1 MEKIMIIN
9 SGSSSLKF
17 KVFSNVDHKNLASGL
32 IERIGLPD
40 SKIKVKYGNGKKFEL
55 VQDVTNHLQGI
66 ELLLATLK
74 KLHVIDDLNEI
85 KGIGHRV
92 VAGGEYFS
100 QPVVIDNDVI
110 EKIKKLAE
118 LAPLHNPA
126 NLNGIK
132 AFRKYLPSALE
143 VAVFDTAFHQTL
155 PEENYMYS
163 TPYEWYEEYGVRR
176 YGAHGISHE
185 YVANKAAEMMGR
197 PLEELKLITCHLGAG
212 ASITAV
218 KNGHSFD
225 TSMGFTPLSGIQMAT
240 RSGDVDISLANYI
253 MKKLKVKSMSD
264 MVYLLNEKSGFL
276 GVSGVSADMRD
287 VEDAAAEGNKRAQLA
302 IKLFYNSILRY
313 VGQYIAEMGGVDG
326 IVFTGGVGENSPETS
341 EEIMKR
347 LAYMGVTI
355 NETENKKRG
364 TKTIIS
370 GPDSTVTVMRIPTDE
385 EYMIAK
391 HVWDLLDE
399 QTID

>member
-17 KVFSNVDHKNLASGL
+17 KLFNNETHETLASGI
-32 IERIGLPD
+32 IERIGIHG
-40 SKIKVKYGNGKKFEL
+40 SKIKVKYGDGQKYEL
-55 VQDVTNHLQGI
+55 DHEITNHLQGI
-66 ELLLATLK
+66 ELLLNVLK
-74 KLHVIDDLNEI
+74 ELNLIADLSEI

-100 QPVVIDNDVI
+100 QPVVVDNDVI
-110 EKIKKLAE
+110 AKIKELAE

-132 AFRKYLPSALE
+132 AFRKYLPNALS

-155 PEENYMYS
+155 PQENYMYS
-163 TPYEWYEEYGVRR
+163 TPYEWYEKYGVRR

-185 YVANKAAEMMGR
+185 YVARKAAELMGR
-197 PLEELKLITCHLGAG
+197 PFEDLKLITCHLGAG

-218 KNGHSFD
+218 KHGRSFD

-240 RSGDVDISLANYI
+240 RAGDVDISLANYI
-253 MKKLKVKSMSD
+253 MKKLNVQSMSD

-287 VEDAAAEGNKRAQLA
+287 VEDAAAAGNKRAELA
-302 IKLFYNSILRY
+302 VKLFYNSILRY
-313 VGQYIAEMGGVDG
+313 VGQYITEMGGVDG
-326 IVFTGGVGENSPETS
+326 IVFTGGIGENSPETS

-355 NETENKKRG
+355 NEAENKKRG
-364 TKTIIS
+364 AETIIS

-385 EYMIAK
+385 EYKIAQ
-391 HVWDLLDE
+391 HVWELLGE
-399 QTID
+399 

>member
-1 MEKIMIIN
+1 MIIN

-17 KVFSNVDHKNLASGL
+17 KLFNNETHETLASGI
-32 IERIGLPD
+32 IERIGIHG
-40 SKIKVKYGNGKKFEL
+40 SKIKVKYGDGQKYEL
-55 VQDVTNHLQGI
+55 DHEITNHLQGI
-66 ELLLATLK
+66 ELLLNVLK
-74 KLHVIDDLNEI
+74 ELNLIADLSGI

-100 QPVVIDNDVI
+100 QPVVVDNDVI
-110 EKIKKLAE
+110 AKIKELAE

-132 AFRKYLPSALE
+132 AFRKYLPNALS

-155 PEENYMYS
+155 PQENYMYS
-163 TPYEWYEEYGVRR
+163 TPYEWYEKYGVRR

-185 YVANKAAEMMGR
+185 YVARKAAELMGR
-197 PLEELKLITCHLGAG
+197 PFEDLKLITCHLGAG

-218 KNGHSFD
+218 KHGRSFD

-240 RSGDVDISLANYI
+240 RAGDVDISLANYI
-253 MKKLKVKSMSD
+253 MKKLNVQSMSD

-287 VEDAAAEGNKRAQLA
+287 VEDAAAAGNKRAELA
-302 IKLFYNSILRY
+302 VKLFYNSILRY
-313 VGQYIAEMGGVDG
+313 VGQYITEMGGVDG
-326 IVFTGGVGENSPETS
+326 IVFTGGIGENSPETS

-355 NETENKKRG
+355 NEAENKKRG
-364 TKTIIS
+364 AETIIS

-385 EYMIAK
+385 EYMIAQ
-391 HVWDLLDE
+391 HVWELLGE
-399 QTID
+399 

>member
-1 MEKIMIIN
+1 MIIN

-17 KVFSNVDHKNLASGL
+17 KLFNNETHETLASGI
-32 IERIGLPD
+32 IERIGIHG
-40 SKIKVKYGNGKKFEL
+40 SKIKVKYGDGQKYEL
-55 VQDVTNHLQGI
+55 DHEITNHLQGI
-66 ELLLATLK
+66 ELLLNVLK
-74 KLHVIDDLNEI
+74 ELNLIADLSEI

-100 QPVVIDNDVI
+100 QPVVVDNDVI
-110 EKIKKLAE
+110 AKIKELAE

-132 AFRKYLPSALE
+132 AFRKYLPNALS

-155 PEENYMYS
+155 PQENYMYS
-163 TPYEWYEEYGVRR
+163 TPYEWYEKYGVRR

-185 YVANKAAEMMGR
+185 YVARKAAELMGR
-197 PLEELKLITCHLGAG
+197 PFEDLKLITCHLGAG

-218 KNGHSFD
+218 KHGRSFD

-240 RSGDVDISLANYI
+240 RAGDVDISLANYI
-253 MKKLKVKSMSD
+253 MKKLNVQSMSD

-287 VEDAAAEGNKRAQLA
+287 VEDATAAGNKRAELA
-302 IKLFYNSILRY
+302 VKLFYNSILRY
-313 VGQYIAEMGGVDG
+313 VGQYITEMGGVDG
-326 IVFTGGVGENSPETS
+326 IVFTGGIGENSPETS

-355 NETENKKRG
+355 NEAENKKRG
-364 TKTIIS
+364 AETIIS

-385 EYMIAK
+385 EYMIAQ
-391 HVWDLLDE
+391 HVWELLGE
-399 QTID
+399 

>member
-17 KVFSNVDHKNLASGL
+17 KLFNNETHETLASGI
-32 IERIGLPD
+32 IERIGIHG
-40 SKIKVKYGNGKKFEL
+40 SKIKVKYGDGQKYEL
-55 VQDVTNHLQGI
+55 DHEITNHLQGI
-66 ELLLATLK
+66 ELLLNVLK
-74 KLHVIDDLNEI
+74 ELHLIADLSEI

-100 QPVVIDNDVI
+100 QPVVVDNDVI
-110 EKIKKLAE
+110 AKIKELAE

-132 AFRKYLPSALE
+132 AFRKYLPNALS

-155 PEENYMYS
+155 PQENYMYS
-163 TPYEWYEEYGVRR
+163 TPYEWYEKYGVRR

-185 YVANKAAEMMGR
+185 YVARKAAELMGR
-197 PLEELKLITCHLGAG
+197 PFEELKLITCHLGAG

-218 KNGHSFD
+218 KHGRSFD

-240 RSGDVDISLANYI
+240 RAGDVDISLANYI
-253 MKKLKVKSMSD
+253 MKKLDVQSMSD

-287 VEDAAAEGNKRAQLA
+287 VEDAAAAGNKRAELA

-313 VGQYIAEMGGVDG
+313 VGQYITEMGGVDG
-326 IVFTGGVGENSPETS
+326 IVFTGGIGENSPETS

-355 NETENKKRG
+355 NEAENKKRG
-364 TKTIIS
+364 AETIIS

-385 EYMIAK
+385 EYMIAQ
-391 HVWDLLDE
+391 HVWELLGE
-399 QTID
+399 

>member
-1 MEKIMIIN
+1 MIIN

-17 KVFSNVDHKNLASGL
+17 KLFNNETHETLASGI
-32 IERIGLPD
+32 IERIGIHG
-40 SKIKVKYGNGKKFEL
+40 SKIKVKYGDGQKYEL
-55 VQDVTNHLQGI
+55 DHEITNHLQGI
-66 ELLLATLK
+66 ELLLNVLK
-74 KLHVIDDLNEI
+74 ELNLIADLSEI

-100 QPVVIDNDVI
+100 QPVVVDNDVI
-110 EKIKKLAE
+110 AKIKELAE

-132 AFRKYLPSALE
+132 AFRKYLPNALS

-155 PEENYMYS
+155 PQENYMYS
-163 TPYEWYEEYGVRR
+163 TPYEWYEKYGVRR

-185 YVANKAAEMMGR
+185 YVARKAAELMGR
-197 PLEELKLITCHLGAG
+197 PFEDLKLITCHLGAG

-218 KNGHSFD
+218 KHGRSFD

-240 RSGDVDISLANYI
+240 RAGDVDISLANYI
-253 MKKLKVKSMSD
+253 MKKLNVQSMSD

-287 VEDAAAEGNKRAQLA
+287 VEDAAAAGNKRAELA
-302 IKLFYNSILRY
+302 VKLFYNSILRY
-313 VGQYIAEMGGVDG
+313 VGQYITEMGGVDG
-326 IVFTGGVGENSPETS
+326 IVFTGGIGENSPETS
-341 EEIMKR
+341 EETMKR

-355 NETENKKRG
+355 NEAENKKRG
-364 TKTIIS
+364 AETIIS

-385 EYMIAK
+385 EYMIAQ
-391 HVWDLLDE
+391 HVWELLGE
-399 QTID
+399 

>member
-1 MEKIMIIN
+1 MIIN

-17 KVFSNVDHKNLASGL
+17 KLFNNKTHETLASGI
-32 IERIGLPD
+32 IERIGIHG
-40 SKIKVKYGNGKKFEL
+40 SKIKVKYGDGQKYEL
-55 VQDVTNHLQGI
+55 DHEITNHLQGI
-66 ELLLATLK
+66 ELLLNVLK
-74 KLHVIDDLNEI
+74 ELNLIADLSEI

-100 QPVVIDNDVI
+100 QPVVVDNDVI
-110 EKIKKLAE
+110 AKIKELAE

-132 AFRKYLPSALE
+132 AFRKYLPNALS

-155 PEENYMYS
+155 PQENYMYS
-163 TPYEWYEEYGVRR
+163 TPYEWYEKYGVRR

-185 YVANKAAEMMGR
+185 YVARKAAELMGR
-197 PLEELKLITCHLGAG
+197 PFEDLKLITCHLGAG

-218 KNGHSFD
+218 KHGRSFD

-240 RSGDVDISLANYI
+240 RAGDVDISLANYI
-253 MKKLKVKSMSD
+253 MKKLNVQSMSD

-287 VEDAAAEGNKRAQLA
+287 VEDAAAAGNKRAELA

-313 VGQYIAEMGGVDG
+313 VGQYITEMGGVDG
-326 IVFTGGVGENSPETS
+326 IVFTGGIGENSPETS

-355 NETENKKRG
+355 NEAENKKRG
-364 TKTIIS
+364 AETIIS

-385 EYMIAK
+385 EYMIAQ
-391 HVWDLLDE
+391 HVWELLGE
-399 QTID
+399 

>member
-1 MEKIMIIN
+1 MIIN

-17 KVFSNVDHKNLASGL
+17 KLFNNETHETLASGI
-32 IERIGLPD
+32 IERIGIHG
-40 SKIKVKYGNGKKFEL
+40 SKIKVKYGDGQKYEL
-55 VQDVTNHLQGI
+55 DHEITNHLQGI
-66 ELLLATLK
+66 ELLLNVLK
-74 KLHVIDDLNEI
+74 ELNLIADLSEI

-100 QPVVIDNDVI
+100 QPVVVDNDVI
-110 EKIKKLAE
+110 AKIKELAE

-132 AFRKYLPSALE
+132 AFRKYLPNALS

-155 PEENYMYS
+155 PQENYMYS
-163 TPYEWYEEYGVRR
+163 TPFEWYEKYGVRR

-185 YVANKAAEMMGR
+185 YVARKAAELMGR
-197 PLEELKLITCHLGAG
+197 PFEDLKLITCHLGAG

-218 KNGHSFD
+218 KHGRSFD

-240 RSGDVDISLANYI
+240 RAGDVDISLANYI
-253 MKKLKVKSMSD
+253 MKKLNVQSMSD

-287 VEDAAAEGNKRAQLA
+287 VEDAAAAGNKRAELA

-313 VGQYIAEMGGVDG
+313 VGQYITEMGGVDG
-326 IVFTGGVGENSPETS
+326 IVFTGGIGENSPETS

-355 NETENKKRG
+355 NEAENKKRG
-364 TKTIIS
+364 AETIIS

-385 EYMIAK
+385 EYMIAQ
-391 HVWDLLDE
+391 HVWELLGE
-399 QTID
+399 

>member
-17 KVFSNVDHKNLASGL
+17 KLFNNETHETLASGI
-32 IERIGLPD
+32 IERIGIHG
-40 SKIKVKYGNGKKFEL
+40 SKIKVKYGDGQKYEL
-55 VQDVTNHLQGI
+55 DHEITNHLQGI
-66 ELLLATLK
+66 ELLLNVLK
-74 KLHVIDDLNEI
+74 ELNLIADLSEI

-100 QPVVIDNDVI
+100 QPVVVDNDVI
-110 EKIKKLAE
+110 AKIKELAE

-132 AFRKYLPSALE
+132 AFRKYLPNALS

-155 PEENYMYS
+155 PQENYMYS
-163 TPYEWYEEYGVRR
+163 TPYEWYEKYGVRR

-185 YVANKAAEMMGR
+185 YVARKAAELIGR
-197 PLEELKLITCHLGAG
+197 SFEDLKLITCHLGAG

-218 KNGHSFD
+218 KHGRSFD

-240 RSGDVDISLANYI
+240 RAGDVDISLANYI
-253 MKKLKVKSMSD
+253 MKKLNVQSMSD

-287 VEDAAAEGNKRAQLA
+287 VEDAAAAGNKRAELA

-313 VGQYIAEMGGVDG
+313 VGQYITEMGGVDG
-326 IVFTGGVGENSPETS
+326 IVFTGGIGENSPETS

-355 NETENKKRG
+355 NEAENKKRG
-364 TKTIIS
+364 AETIIS

-385 EYMIAK
+385 EYMIAQ
-391 HVWDLLDE
+391 HVWELLGE
-399 QTID
+399 

>member
-17 KVFSNVDHKNLASGL
+17 KLFNNETHETLASGI
-32 IERIGLPD
+32 IERIGIHG
-40 SKIKVKYGNGKKFEL
+40 SKIKVKYGDGKKYEL
-55 VQDVTNHLQGI
+55 DHEITNHLQGI
-66 ELLLATLK
+66 ELLLNVLK
-74 KLHVIDDLNEI
+74 ELNLIADLSEI

-100 QPVVIDNDVI
+100 QPVIVDNDVI
-110 EKIKKLAE
+110 AKIKELAQ

-132 AFRKYLPSALE
+132 AFRKYLPNALS

-155 PEENYMYS
+155 PQENYMYS
-163 TPYEWYEEYGVRR
+163 TPYEWYEKYGVRR

-185 YVANKAAEMMGR
+185 YVARKAAELMGR
-197 PLEELKLITCHLGAG
+197 PFEELKLITCHLGAG

-218 KNGHSFD
+218 KHGHSFD

-240 RSGDVDISLANYI
+240 RTGDVDISLANYI
-253 MKKLKVKSMSD
+253 MKKLDVQSMSD

-287 VEDAAAEGNKRAQLA
+287 VEDAAAAGNERAKLA

-326 IVFTGGVGENSPETS
+326 IVFTGGIGENSPETS
-341 EEIMKR
+341 EAIMKR

-355 NETENKKRG
+355 NEVENKKRG
-364 TKTIIS
+364 AETIIS

-385 EYMIAK
+385 EYMIAQ
-391 HVWDLLDE
+391 HVWELLGE
-399 QTID
+399 

>member
-17 KVFSNVDHKNLASGL
+17 KLFNNETHETLASGI
-32 IERIGLPD
+32 IERIGIHG
-40 SKIKVKYGNGKKFEL
+40 SKIKVKYGDGQKYEL
-55 VQDVTNHLQGI
+55 DHEITNHLQGI
-66 ELLLATLK
+66 ELLLNVLK
-74 KLHVIDDLNEI
+74 ELNLIADLSEI

-100 QPVVIDNDVI
+100 QPVVVDNDVI
-110 EKIKKLAE
+110 AKIKELAE

-132 AFRKYLPSALE
+132 AFRKYLPNALS

-155 PEENYMYS
+155 PQENYMYS
-163 TPYEWYEEYGVRR
+163 TPFEWYEKYGVRR

-185 YVANKAAEMMGR
+185 YVARKAAELMGR
-197 PLEELKLITCHLGAG
+197 PFEDLKLITCHLGAG

-218 KNGHSFD
+218 KHGRSFD

-240 RSGDVDISLANYI
+240 RAGDVDISLANYI
-253 MKKLKVKSMSD
+253 MKKLNVQSMSD

-287 VEDAAAEGNKRAQLA
+287 VEDAAAAGNKRAELA

-313 VGQYIAEMGGVDG
+313 VGQYITEMGGVDG
-326 IVFTGGVGENSPETS
+326 IVFTGGIGENSPETS

-355 NETENKKRG
+355 NEAENKKRG
-364 TKTIIS
+364 AETIIS

-385 EYMIAK
+385 EYMIAQ
-391 HVWDLLDE
+391 HVWELLGE
-399 QTID
+399 

>member
-17 KVFSNVDHKNLASGL
+17 KLFNNETHETLASGI
-32 IERIGLPD
+32 IERIGIHG
-40 SKIKVKYGNGKKFEL
+40 SKIKVKYGDGQKYEL
-55 VQDVTNHLQGI
+55 DHEITNHLQGI
-66 ELLLATLK
+66 ELLLNVLK
-74 KLHVIDDLNEI
+74 ELNLISDLSEI

-100 QPVVIDNDVI
+100 QPVVVDNDVI
-110 EKIKKLAE
+110 AKIKELAE

-132 AFRKYLPSALE
+132 AFRKYLPNALS

-155 PEENYMYS
+155 PQENYMYS
-163 TPYEWYEEYGVRR
+163 TPYEWYEKYGVRR

-185 YVANKAAEMMGR
+185 YVARKAAELMGR
-197 PLEELKLITCHLGAG
+197 PFEDLKLITCHLGAG

-218 KNGHSFD
+218 KHGRSFD

-240 RSGDVDISLANYI
+240 RAGDVDISLANYI
-253 MKKLKVKSMSD
+253 MKKLDVQSMSD
-264 MVYLLNEKSGFL
+264 MVYLLNERSGFL

-287 VEDAAAEGNKRAQLA
+287 VEDAAVAGNKRAELA

-313 VGQYIAEMGGVDG
+313 VGQYITEMGGVDG
-326 IVFTGGVGENSPETS
+326 IVFTGGIGENSPETS

-355 NETENKKRG
+355 NEAENKKRG
-364 TKTIIS
+364 AETIIS

-385 EYMIAK
+385 EYMIAQ
-391 HVWDLLDE
+391 HVWELLGE
-399 QTID
+399 

>member
-1 MEKIMIIN
+1 MIIN

-17 KVFSNVDHKNLASGL
+17 KLFNNETHETLASGI
-32 IERIGLPD
+32 IERIGIHG
-40 SKIKVKYGNGKKFEL
+40 SKIKVKYGDGQKYEL
-55 VQDVTNHLQGI
+55 DHEITNHLQGI
-66 ELLLATLK
+66 ELLLNVLK
-74 KLHVIDDLNEI
+74 ELNLIADLSEI

-100 QPVVIDNDVI
+100 QPVVADNDVI
-110 EKIKKLAE
+110 AKIKELAE

-132 AFRKYLPSALE
+132 AFRKYLPNALS

-155 PEENYMYS
+155 PQENYMYS
-163 TPYEWYEEYGVRR
+163 TPFEWYEKYGVRR

-185 YVANKAAEMMGR
+185 YVARKAAELMGR
-197 PLEELKLITCHLGAG
+197 PFEDLKLITCHLGAG

-218 KNGHSFD
+218 KHGRSFD

-240 RSGDVDISLANYI
+240 RAGDVDISLANYI
-253 MKKLKVKSMSD
+253 MKKLNVQSMSD

-287 VEDAAAEGNKRAQLA
+287 VEDAAAAGNKRAELA

-313 VGQYIAEMGGVDG
+313 VGQYITEMGGVDG
-326 IVFTGGVGENSPETS
+326 IVFTGGIGENSPETS

-355 NETENKKRG
+355 NEAENKKRG
-364 TKTIIS
+364 AETIIS

-385 EYMIAK
+385 EYMIAQ
-391 HVWDLLDE
+391 HVWELLGE
-399 QTID
+399 

>member
-17 KVFSNVDHKNLASGL
+17 KLFNNETHETLASGI
-32 IERIGLPD
+32 IERIGIHG
-40 SKIKVKYGNGKKFEL
+40 SKIKVKYGAGQKYEL
-55 VQDVTNHLQGI
+55 DHEITNHLQGI
-66 ELLLATLK
+66 ELLLNILK
-74 KLHVIDDLNEI
+74 ELNLIADLSEI

-100 QPVVIDNDVI
+100 QPVIVDNDVI
-110 EKIKKLAE
+110 AKIKELAQ

-132 AFRKYLPSALE
+132 AFRKYLPNALS

-155 PEENYMYS
+155 PQENYMYS
-163 TPYEWYEEYGVRR
+163 TPYEWYEKYGVRR

-185 YVANKAAEMMGR
+185 YVARKAAELMGR
-197 PLEELKLITCHLGAG
+197 PFEELKLITCHLGAG
-212 ASITAV
+212 ASITAI
-218 KNGHSFD
+218 KDGKSFD

-240 RSGDVDISLANYI
+240 RAGDVDISLANYI
-253 MKKLKVKSMSD
+253 MKKLDVQSMSD

-287 VEDAAAEGNKRAQLA
+287 VEDAAATGNERAKLA

-313 VGQYIAEMGGVDG
+313 IGQYIAEMGGVDG
-326 IVFTGGVGENSPETS
+326 IVFTGGIGENSPETS
-341 EEIMKR
+341 EAIMKR

-355 NETENKKRG
+355 NENENKKRG
-364 TKTIIS
+364 AQTIIS

-385 EYMIAK
+385 EYMIAQ
-391 HVWDLLDE
+391 HVWRLLE
-399 QTID
+399 N

>member
-17 KVFSNVDHKNLASGL
+17 KLFNNETHETLASGI
-32 IERIGLPD
+32 IERIGIHG
-40 SKIKVKYGNGKKFEL
+40 SKIKVKYGDGQKYEL
-55 VQDVTNHLQGI
+55 DHEITNHLQGI
-66 ELLLATLK
+66 ELLLNVLK
-74 KLHVIDDLNEI
+74 ELNLIADLSEI

-100 QPVVIDNDVI
+100 QPVVVDNDVI
-110 EKIKKLAE
+110 AKIKELAE

-132 AFRKYLPSALE
+132 AFRKYLPNALS

-155 PEENYMYS
+155 PQENYMYS
-163 TPYEWYEEYGVRR
+163 TPYEWYEKYGVRR

-185 YVANKAAEMMGR
+185 YVARKAAELMGR
-197 PLEELKLITCHLGAG
+197 PFEDLKLITCHLGAG

-218 KNGHSFD
+218 KHGRSFD
-225 TSMGFTPLSGIQMAT
+225 TSMGFTPLSGVQMAT
-240 RSGDVDISLANYI
+240 RAGDVDISLANYI
-253 MKKLKVKSMSD
+253 MKKLDVQSMSD

-287 VEDAAAEGNKRAQLA
+287 VEDAAAAGNKRAELA

-313 VGQYIAEMGGVDG
+313 VGQYITEMGGVDG
-326 IVFTGGVGENSPETS
+326 IVFTGGIGENSPETS

-355 NETENKKRG
+355 NEAENKKRG
-364 TKTIIS
+364 AETIIS

-385 EYMIAK
+385 EYMIAQ
-391 HVWDLLDE
+391 HVWELLGE
-399 QTID
+399 

>member
-1 MEKIMIIN
+1 MIIN

-17 KVFSNVDHKNLASGL
+17 KLFNNETHETLASGI
-32 IERIGLPD
+32 IERIGIHG
-40 SKIKVKYGNGKKFEL
+40 SKIKVKYGDGQKYEL
-55 VQDVTNHLQGI
+55 DHEITNHLQGI
-66 ELLLATLK
+66 ELLLNVLK
-74 KLHVIDDLNEI
+74 ELNLIADLSEI

-100 QPVVIDNDVI
+100 QPVVVDNDVI
-110 EKIKKLAE
+110 AKIKELVE

-132 AFRKYLPSALE
+132 AFRKYLPNALS

-155 PEENYMYS
+155 PQENYMYS
-163 TPYEWYEEYGVRR
+163 TPYEWYEKYGVRR

-185 YVANKAAEMMGR
+185 YVARKAAELMGR
-197 PLEELKLITCHLGAG
+197 PFEDLKLITCHLGAG

-218 KNGHSFD
+218 KHGRSFD

-240 RSGDVDISLANYI
+240 RAGDVDISLANYI
-253 MKKLKVKSMSD
+253 MKKLNVQSMSD

-287 VEDAAAEGNKRAQLA
+287 VEDAAAAGNKRAELA
-302 IKLFYNSILRY
+302 VKLFYNSILRY
-313 VGQYIAEMGGVDG
+313 VGQYITEMGGVDG
-326 IVFTGGVGENSPETS
+326 IVFTGGIGENSPETS

-355 NETENKKRG
+355 NEAENKKRG
-364 TKTIIS
+364 AETIIS

-385 EYMIAK
+385 EYMIAQ
-391 HVWDLLDE
+391 HVWELLGE
-399 QTID
+399 

>member
-17 KVFSNVDHKNLASGL
+17 KLFNNETHETLASGI
-32 IERIGLPD
+32 IERIGIHG
-40 SKIKVKYGNGKKFEL
+40 SKIKVKYGDGQKYEL
-55 VQDVTNHLQGI
+55 DHEITNHLQGI
-66 ELLLATLK
+66 ELLLNVLK
-74 KLHVIDDLNEI
+74 ELNLIADLSEI

-100 QPVVIDNDVI
+100 QPVVVDNDVI
-110 EKIKKLAE
+110 AKIKELAE

-132 AFRKYLPSALE
+132 AFRKYLPNALS

-155 PEENYMYS
+155 PQENYMYS
-163 TPYEWYEEYGVRR
+163 TPFEWYEKYGVRR

-185 YVANKAAEMMGR
+185 YVARKAAELMGR
-197 PLEELKLITCHLGAG
+197 PFEDLKLITCHLGAG

-218 KNGHSFD
+218 KHGRSFD

-240 RSGDVDISLANYI
+240 RAGDVDISLANYI
-253 MKKLKVKSMSD
+253 MKKLNVQSMSD

-287 VEDAAAEGNKRAQLA
+287 VEDAAAAGNKRAELA

-313 VGQYIAEMGGVDG
+313 VGQYITEMGGVDG
-326 IVFTGGVGENSPETS
+326 IVFTGGIGENSPETS

-347 LAYMGVTI
+347 LVYMGVTI
-355 NETENKKRG
+355 NEAENKKRG
-364 TKTIIS
+364 AETIIS

-385 EYMIAK
+385 EYMIAQ
-391 HVWDLLDE
+391 HVWELLGE
-399 QTID
+399 

>member
-17 KVFSNVDHKNLASGL
+17 KLFNNETHETLASGI
-32 IERIGLPD
+32 IERIGIHG
-40 SKIKVKYGNGKKFEL
+40 SKIKVKYGAGQKYEL
-55 VQDVTNHLQGI
+55 DHEITNHLQGI
-66 ELLLATLK
+66 ELLLNVLK
-74 KLHVIDDLNEI
+74 ELNLIADLSEI

-100 QPVVIDNDVI
+100 QPVIVDNDVI
-110 EKIKKLAE
+110 AKIKELAQ

-132 AFRKYLPSALE
+132 AFRKYLPNSLS

-155 PEENYMYS
+155 PQENYMYS
-163 TPYEWYEEYGVRR
+163 TPYEWYEKYGVRR

-185 YVANKAAEMMGR
+185 YVARKAAELMGR
-197 PLEELKLITCHLGAG
+197 PFEELKLITCHLGAG
-212 ASITAV
+212 ASITAI
-218 KNGHSFD
+218 KYGRSFD

-240 RSGDVDISLANYI
+240 RAGDVDISLANYI
-253 MKKLKVKSMSD
+253 MKKLDIQSMSD

-287 VEDAAAEGNKRAQLA
+287 VEDAAATGNERAKLA

-326 IVFTGGVGENSPETS
+326 IVFTGGIGENSPETS
-341 EEIMKR
+341 EAIMKR

-364 TKTIIS
+364 AQTIIS
-370 GPDSTVTVMRIPTDE
+370 GSDSTVTVMRIPTDE
-385 EYMIAK
+385 EYMIAQ
-391 HVWDLLDE
+391 HVWRLLE
-399 QTID
+399 N

>member
-1 MEKIMIIN
+1 MIIN

-17 KVFSNVDHKNLASGL
+17 KLFNNETHETLASGI
-32 IERIGLPD
+32 IERIGIHG
-40 SKIKVKYGNGKKFEL
+40 SKIKVKYGDGQKYEL
-55 VQDVTNHLQGI
+55 DHEITNHLQGI
-66 ELLLATLK
+66 ELLLNVLK
-74 KLHVIDDLNEI
+74 EFNLIADLSEI

-100 QPVVIDNDVI
+100 QPVVVDNDVI
-110 EKIKKLAE
+110 AKIKELAE

-132 AFRKYLPSALE
+132 AFRKYLPNALS

-155 PEENYMYS
+155 PQENYMYS
-163 TPYEWYEEYGVRR
+163 TPYEWYEKYGVRR

-185 YVANKAAEMMGR
+185 YVARKAAELIGR
-197 PLEELKLITCHLGAG
+197 SFEDLKLITCHLGAG

-218 KNGHSFD
+218 KHGRSFD

-240 RSGDVDISLANYI
+240 RAGDVDISLANYI
-253 MKKLKVKSMSD
+253 MKKLNVQSMSD

-287 VEDAAAEGNKRAQLA
+287 VEDAAAAGNKRAELA
-302 IKLFYNSILRY
+302 VKLFYNSILRY
-313 VGQYIAEMGGVDG
+313 VGQYITEMGGVDG
-326 IVFTGGVGENSPETS
+326 IVFTGGIGENSPETS

-355 NETENKKRG
+355 NEAENKKRG
-364 TKTIIS
+364 AETIIS

-385 EYMIAK
+385 EYMIAQ
-391 HVWDLLDE
+391 HVWELLGE
-399 QTID
+399 

>member
-1 MEKIMIIN
+1 MMEKIMIIN

-17 KVFSNVDHKNLASGL
+17 KLFDNKDREVLASGIL
-32 IERIGLPD
+32 ERIGL
-40 SKIKVKYGNGKKFEL
+40 SGSRLKLKYGQDKKYEL
-55 VQDVTNHLQGI
+55 TKDITNHLQAI
-66 ELLLATLK
+66 ELLLKVLK
-74 KLHVIDDLNEI
+74 ELGIVTDLSEI
-85 KGIGHRV
+85 KGVGHRV

-110 EKIKKLAE
+110 QKIKELAE

-132 AFRKYLPSALE
+132 AFRKYLPQATA

-155 PEENYMYS
+155 PEENYLYS
-163 TPYEWYEEYGVRR
+163 TPYEWYEEFGVRR

-185 YVANKAAEMMGR
+185 YVANEAAKMMGR
-197 PLEELKLITCHLGAG
+197 PLAELKLITCHLGAG

-218 KNGHSFD
+218 KNGRSFD
-225 TSMGFTPLSGIQMAT
+225 TSMGFTPLSGLQMAT
-240 RSGDVDISLANYI
+240 RAGDVDISLANYM
-253 MKKLKVKSMSD
+253 MKKLELSSMSE

-287 VEDAAAEGNKRAQLA
+287 VEEAAEKGNKRAQLA
-302 IKLFYNSILRY
+302 IKLFYHNILRY
-313 VGQYIAEMGGVDG
+313 VGQYITEMGGVDG

-341 EEIMKR
+341 EEIMEK
-347 LAYMGVTI
+347 LAYLGVTI

-364 TKTIIS
+364 QKAIIS
-370 GPDSTVTVMRIPTDE
+370 GPDSAITVMRIPTDE
-385 EYMIAK
+385 EYMIAQN
-391 HVWDLLDE
+391 VWQVLDE
-399 QTID
+399 KTK

>member
-17 KVFSNVDHKNLASGL
+17 KLFNNETHETLASGI
-32 IERIGLPD
+32 IERIGIHG
-40 SKIKVKYGNGKKFEL
+40 SKIKVKYGAGQKYEL
-55 VQDVTNHLQGI
+55 DHEITNHLQGI
-66 ELLLATLK
+66 ELLLNVLK
-74 KLHVIDDLNEI
+74 ELNLIADLSEI

-100 QPVVIDNDVI
+100 QPVIVDNDVI
-110 EKIKKLAE
+110 AKIKELAQ

-132 AFRKYLPSALE
+132 AFRKYLPNSLS

-155 PEENYMYS
+155 PQENYMYS
-163 TPYEWYEEYGVRR
+163 TPYEWYEKYGVRR

-185 YVANKAAEMMGR
+185 YVARKAAELMGR
-197 PLEELKLITCHLGAG
+197 PFEDLKLITCHLGAG
-212 ASITAV
+212 ASITAI
-218 KNGHSFD
+218 KYGRSFD

-240 RSGDVDISLANYI
+240 RAGDVDISLANYI
-253 MKKLKVKSMSD
+253 MKKLDIQSMSD

-287 VEDAAAEGNKRAQLA
+287 VEDAAATGNERAKLA

-326 IVFTGGVGENSPETS
+326 IVFTGGIGENSPETS
-341 EEIMKR
+341 E
-347 LAYMGVTI
+347 AQ
-355 NETENKKRG
+355 
-364 TKTIIS
+364 TIIS

-385 EYMIAK
+385 EYMIAQ
-391 HVWDLLDE
+391 HVWRLLE
-399 QTID
+399 N

>member
-17 KVFSNVDHKNLASGL
+17 KLFNNETHETLASGI
-32 IERIGLPD
+32 IERIGIHG
-40 SKIKVKYGNGKKFEL
+40 SKIKVKYGDGQKYEL
-55 VQDVTNHLQGI
+55 DHEITNHLQGI
-66 ELLLATLK
+66 ELLLNVLK
-74 KLHVIDDLNEI
+74 ELNLIADLSEI

-100 QPVVIDNDVI
+100 QPVVVDNDVI
-110 EKIKKLAE
+110 AKIKELAE

-132 AFRKYLPSALE
+132 AFRKYLPNALS

-155 PEENYMYS
+155 PQENYMYS
-163 TPYEWYEEYGVRR
+163 TPYEWYEKYGVRR

-185 YVANKAAEMMGR
+185 YVARKAAELMGR
-197 PLEELKLITCHLGAG
+197 PFEDLKLITCHLGAG

-218 KNGHSFD
+218 KHGRSFD

-240 RSGDVDISLANYI
+240 RAGDVDISLANYI
-253 MKKLKVKSMSD
+253 MKKLDVQSMSD

-287 VEDAAAEGNKRAQLA
+287 VEDAAAAGNKRAELA

-313 VGQYIAEMGGVDG
+313 VGQYITEMGGVDG
-326 IVFTGGVGENSPETS
+326 IVFTGGIGENSPETS

-355 NETENKKRG
+355 NEAENKKRG
-364 TKTIIS
+364 AETIIS
-370 GPDSTVTVMRIPTDE
+370 GPNSTVTVMRIPTDE
-385 EYMIAK
+385 EYMIAQ
-391 HVWDLLDE
+391 HVWELLGE
-399 QTID
+399 

>member
-17 KVFSNVDHKNLASGL
+17 KLFNNETHETLASGI
-32 IERIGLPD
+32 IERIGIHG
-40 SKIKVKYGNGKKFEL
+40 SKIKVKYGDGQKYEL
-55 VQDVTNHLQGI
+55 DHEITNHLQGI
-66 ELLLATLK
+66 ELLLNVLK
-74 KLHVIDDLNEI
+74 ELNLIADLSEI

-100 QPVVIDNDVI
+100 QPVVVDNDVI
-110 EKIKKLAE
+110 AKIKELAE

-132 AFRKYLPSALE
+132 AFRKYLPNALS

-155 PEENYMYS
+155 PQENYMYS
-163 TPYEWYEEYGVRR
+163 TPYEWYEKYGVRR

-185 YVANKAAEMMGR
+185 YVARKAAELIGR
-197 PLEELKLITCHLGAG
+197 SFEDLKLITCHLGAG

-218 KNGHSFD
+218 KHGRSFD

-240 RSGDVDISLANYI
+240 RAGDVDISLANYI
-253 MKKLKVKSMSD
+253 MKKLNVQSMSD

-287 VEDAAAEGNKRAQLA
+287 VEDAAAAGNKRAELA
-302 IKLFYNSILRY
+302 VKLFYNSILRY
-313 VGQYIAEMGGVDG
+313 VGQYITEMGGVDG
-326 IVFTGGVGENSPETS
+326 IVFTGGIGENSPETS

-355 NETENKKRG
+355 NEAENKKRG
-364 TKTIIS
+364 AETIIS

-385 EYMIAK
+385 EYMIAQ
-391 HVWDLLDE
+391 HVWELLGE
-399 QTID
+399 

>member
-17 KVFSNVDHKNLASGL
+17 KLFNNETHETLASGI
-32 IERIGLPD
+32 IERIGIHG
-40 SKIKVKYGNGKKFEL
+40 SKIKVKYGDGQKYEL
-55 VQDVTNHLQGI
+55 DHEITNHLQGI
-66 ELLLATLK
+66 ELLLNVLK
-74 KLHVIDDLNEI
+74 ELNLIADLSEI

-100 QPVVIDNDVI
+100 QPVVVDNDVI
-110 EKIKKLAE
+110 AKIKELAE

-132 AFRKYLPSALE
+132 AFRKYLPNALS

-155 PEENYMYS
+155 PQENYMYS
-163 TPYEWYEEYGVRR
+163 TPYEWYEKYGVRR

-185 YVANKAAEMMGR
+185 YVARKAAELMGR
-197 PLEELKLITCHLGAG
+197 PFEDLKLITCHLGAG

-218 KNGHSFD
+218 KHGRSFD

-240 RSGDVDISLANYI
+240 RAGDVDISLANYI
-253 MKKLKVKSMSD
+253 MKKLNVQSMSD

-287 VEDAAAEGNKRAQLA
+287 VEDAAATGNKRAELA

-313 VGQYIAEMGGVDG
+313 VGQYITEMGGVDG
-326 IVFTGGVGENSPETS
+326 IVFTGGIGENSPETS

-355 NETENKKRG
+355 NEAENKKRG
-364 TKTIIS
+364 AETIIS

-385 EYMIAK
+385 EYMIAQ
-391 HVWDLLDE
+391 HVWELLGE
-399 QTID
+399 

>member
-1 MEKIMIIN
+1 MIIN

-17 KVFSNVDHKNLASGL
+17 KLFNNETHETLASGI
-32 IERIGLPD
+32 IERIGIHG
-40 SKIKVKYGNGKKFEL
+40 SKIKVKYGDGQKYEL
-55 VQDVTNHLQGI
+55 DHEITNHLQGI
-66 ELLLATLK
+66 ELLLNVLK
-74 KLHVIDDLNEI
+74 ELNLIADLSEI

-100 QPVVIDNDVI
+100 QPVVVDNDVI
-110 EKIKKLAE
+110 AKIKELAE

-132 AFRKYLPSALE
+132 AFRKYLPNALS

-155 PEENYMYS
+155 PQENYMYS
-163 TPYEWYEEYGVRR
+163 TPYEWYEKYGVRR

-185 YVANKAAEMMGR
+185 YVARKAAELMGR
-197 PLEELKLITCHLGAG
+197 PFEDLKLITCHLGAG

-218 KNGHSFD
+218 KHGRSFD

-240 RSGDVDISLANYI
+240 RAGDVDISLTNYI
-253 MKKLKVKSMSD
+253 MKKLNVQSMSD

-287 VEDAAAEGNKRAQLA
+287 VEDAAAAGNKRAELA

-313 VGQYIAEMGGVDG
+313 VGQYITEMGGVDG
-326 IVFTGGVGENSPETS
+326 IVFTGGIGENSPETS

-355 NETENKKRG
+355 NEAENKKRG
-364 TKTIIS
+364 AETIIS

-385 EYMIAK
+385 EYMIAQ
-391 HVWDLLDE
+391 HVWELLGE
-399 QTID
+399 

>member
-17 KVFSNVDHKNLASGL
+17 KLFNNETHETLASGI
-32 IERIGLPD
+32 IERIGIHG
-40 SKIKVKYGNGKKFEL
+40 SKIKVKYGDGQKYEL
-55 VQDVTNHLQGI
+55 DHEITNHLQGI
-66 ELLLATLK
+66 ELLLNVLK
-74 KLHVIDDLNEI
+74 ELNLISDLSEI

-100 QPVVIDNDVI
+100 QPVVVDNDVI
-110 EKIKKLAE
+110 AKIKELAE

-132 AFRKYLPSALE
+132 AFRKYLPNALS

-155 PEENYMYS
+155 PQENYMYS
-163 TPYEWYEEYGVRR
+163 TPYEWYEKYGVRR

-185 YVANKAAEMMGR
+185 YVARKAAELMGR
-197 PLEELKLITCHLGAG
+197 PFEDLKLITCHLGAG

-218 KNGHSFD
+218 KHGRSFD

-240 RSGDVDISLANYI
+240 RAGDVDISLANYI
-253 MKKLKVKSMSD
+253 MKKLDVQSMSD

-287 VEDAAAEGNKRAQLA
+287 VEDAAAAGNKRAELA

-313 VGQYIAEMGGVDG
+313 VGQYITEMGGVDG
-326 IVFTGGVGENSPETS
+326 IVFTGGIGENSPETS

-355 NETENKKRG
+355 NEAENKKREAE
-364 TKTIIS
+364 TIIS

-385 EYMIAK
+385 EYMIAQ
-391 HVWDLLDE
+391 HVWELLGE
-399 QTID
+399 

>member
-1 MEKIMIIN
+1 MIIN

-17 KVFSNVDHKNLASGL
+17 KLFNNETHETLASGI
-32 IERIGLPD
+32 IERIGIHG
-40 SKIKVKYGNGKKFEL
+40 SKIKVKYGDGQKYEL
-55 VQDVTNHLQGI
+55 DHEITNHLQGI
-66 ELLLATLK
+66 ELLLNILK
-74 KLHVIDDLNEI
+74 ELNLIADLSEI

-100 QPVVIDNDVI
+100 QPVVVDNDVI
-110 EKIKKLAE
+110 AKIKELAE

-132 AFRKYLPSALE
+132 AFRKYLPNALS

-155 PEENYMYS
+155 PQENYMYS
-163 TPYEWYEEYGVRR
+163 TPYEWYEKYGVRR

-185 YVANKAAEMMGR
+185 YVARKAAELMGR
-197 PLEELKLITCHLGAG
+197 PFEDLKLITCHLGAG

-218 KNGHSFD
+218 KHGRSFD

-240 RSGDVDISLANYI
+240 RAGDVDISLANYI
-253 MKKLKVKSMSD
+253 MKKLNVQSMSD

-287 VEDAAAEGNKRAQLA
+287 VEDAAAAGNKRAELA

-313 VGQYIAEMGGVDG
+313 VGQYITEMGGVNG
-326 IVFTGGVGENSPETS
+326 IVFTGGIGENSPETS

-355 NETENKKRG
+355 NEAENKKRG
-364 TKTIIS
+364 AETIIS

-385 EYMIAK
+385 EYMIAQ
-391 HVWDLLDE
+391 HVWELLGE
-399 QTID
+399 

>member
-1 MEKIMIIN
+1 MIIN

-17 KVFSNVDHKNLASGL
+17 KLFNNETHETLASGI
-32 IERIGLPD
+32 IERIGIHG
-40 SKIKVKYGNGKKFEL
+40 SKIKVKYGDGQKYEL
-55 VQDVTNHLQGI
+55 DHEITNHLQGI
-66 ELLLATLK
+66 ELLLNVLK
-74 KLHVIDDLNEI
+74 ELNLIADLSEI

-100 QPVVIDNDVI
+100 RPVVVDNDVI
-110 EKIKKLAE
+110 AKIKELAE

-132 AFRKYLPSALE
+132 AFRKYLPNALS

-155 PEENYMYS
+155 PQENYMYS
-163 TPYEWYEEYGVRR
+163 TPYEWYEKYGVRR

-185 YVANKAAEMMGR
+185 YVARKAAELIGR
-197 PLEELKLITCHLGAG
+197 PFEDLKLITCHLGAG

-218 KNGHSFD
+218 KHGRSFD

-240 RSGDVDISLANYI
+240 RAGDVDISLANYI
-253 MKKLKVKSMSD
+253 MKKLNVQSMSD

-287 VEDAAAEGNKRAQLA
+287 VEDAAAAGNKRAELA

-313 VGQYIAEMGGVDG
+313 VGQYITEMGGVDG
-326 IVFTGGVGENSPETS
+326 IVFTGGIGENSPETS

-355 NETENKKRG
+355 NEAENKKRG
-364 TKTIIS
+364 AETIIS

-385 EYMIAK
+385 EYMIAQ
-391 HVWDLLDE
+391 HVWELLGE
-399 QTID
+399 

>member
-1 MEKIMIIN
+1 MIIN

-17 KVFSNVDHKNLASGL
+17 KLFNNETHETLASGI
-32 IERIGLPD
+32 IERIGIHG
-40 SKIKVKYGNGKKFEL
+40 SKIKVKYGDGQKYEL
-55 VQDVTNHLQGI
+55 DHEITNHLQGI
-66 ELLLATLK
+66 ELLLNVLK
-74 KLHVIDDLNEI
+74 ELNLIADLSEI

-100 QPVVIDNDVI
+100 QPVVVDNDVI
-110 EKIKKLAE
+110 AKIKELAE

-132 AFRKYLPSALE
+132 AFRKYLPNALS

-155 PEENYMYS
+155 PQENYMYS
-163 TPYEWYEEYGVRR
+163 TPYEWYEKYGVRR

-185 YVANKAAEMMGR
+185 YVARKAAELMGR
-197 PLEELKLITCHLGAG
+197 PFEDLKLITCHLGAG

-218 KNGHSFD
+218 KHGRSFD

-240 RSGDVDISLANYI
+240 RAGDVDISLANYI
-253 MKKLKVKSMSD
+253 MKKLNVQSMSD

-287 VEDAAAEGNKRAQLA
+287 VEDAAAAGNKRAELA
-302 IKLFYNSILRY
+302 VKLFYNSILRY
-313 VGQYIAEMGGVDG
+313 VGQYITEMSGVDG
-326 IVFTGGVGENSPETS
+326 IVFTGGIGENSPETS

-355 NETENKKRG
+355 NEAENKKRG
-364 TKTIIS
+364 AETIIS

-385 EYMIAK
+385 EYMIAQ
-391 HVWDLLDE
+391 HVWELLGE
-399 QTID
+399 

>member
-1 MEKIMIIN
+1 MIIN

-17 KVFSNVDHKNLASGL
+17 KLFNNETHETLASGI
-32 IERIGLPD
+32 IERIGIHG
-40 SKIKVKYGNGKKFEL
+40 SKIKVKYGDGQKYEL
-55 VQDVTNHLQGI
+55 DHEITNHLQGI
-66 ELLLATLK
+66 ELLLNILK
-74 KLHVIDDLNEI
+74 ELNLIADLSEI

-100 QPVVIDNDVI
+100 QPVVVDNDVI
-110 EKIKKLAE
+110 AKIKELAE

-132 AFRKYLPSALE
+132 AFRKYLPNALS

-155 PEENYMYS
+155 PQENYMYS
-163 TPYEWYEEYGVRR
+163 TPYEWYEKYGVRR

-185 YVANKAAEMMGR
+185 YVARKAAELMGR
-197 PLEELKLITCHLGAG
+197 PFEDLKLITCHLGAG

-218 KNGHSFD
+218 KHGRSFD

-240 RSGDVDISLANYI
+240 RAGDVDISLANYI
-253 MKKLKVKSMSD
+253 MKKLNVQSMSD

-287 VEDAAAEGNKRAQLA
+287 VEDAAAAGNKRAELA

-313 VGQYIAEMGGVDG
+313 VGQYITEMGGVDG
-326 IVFTGGVGENSPETS
+326 IVFTGGIGENSPETS

-355 NETENKKRG
+355 NEAENKKRG
-364 TKTIIS
+364 AETIIS

-385 EYMIAK
+385 EYMIAQ
-391 HVWDLLDE
+391 HVWELLGE
-399 QTID
+399 

>member
-17 KVFSNVDHKNLASGL
+17 KLFNNETHETLASGI
-32 IERIGLPD
+32 IERIGIHG
-40 SKIKVKYGNGKKFEL
+40 SKIKVKYGDGQKYEL
-55 VQDVTNHLQGI
+55 DHEITNHLQGI
-66 ELLLATLK
+66 ELLLNVLK
-74 KLHVIDDLNEI
+74 ELNLIADLSEI

-100 QPVVIDNDVI
+100 QPVVVDNDVI
-110 EKIKKLAE
+110 AKIKELAE

-132 AFRKYLPSALE
+132 AFRKYLPNALS

-155 PEENYMYS
+155 PQENYMYS
-163 TPYEWYEEYGVRR
+163 TPYEWYEKYGVRR

-185 YVANKAAEMMGR
+185 YVARKAAELIGR
-197 PLEELKLITCHLGAG
+197 SFEDLKLITCHLGAG

-218 KNGHSFD
+218 KHGRSFD

-240 RSGDVDISLANYI
+240 RAGDVDISLANYI
-253 MKKLKVKSMSD
+253 MKKLNVQSMSD

-287 VEDAAAEGNKRAQLA
+287 VEDVAAAGNKRAELA

-313 VGQYIAEMGGVDG
+313 VGQYITEMGGVDG
-326 IVFTGGVGENSPETS
+326 IVFTGGIGENSPETS

-355 NETENKKRG
+355 NEAENKKRG
-364 TKTIIS
+364 AETIIS

-385 EYMIAK
+385 EYMIAQ
-391 HVWDLLDE
+391 HVWELLGE
-399 QTID
+399 

>member
-17 KVFSNVDHKNLASGL
+17 KLFNNETHETLASGI
-32 IERIGLPD
+32 IERIGIHG
-40 SKIKVKYGNGKKFEL
+40 SKIKVKYGDGQKYEL
-55 VQDVTNHLQGI
+55 DHEITNHLQGI
-66 ELLLATLK
+66 ELLLNVLK
-74 KLHVIDDLNEI
+74 ELNLIADLSEI

-100 QPVVIDNDVI
+100 QPVVVDNDVI
-110 EKIKKLAE
+110 AKIKELAE

-132 AFRKYLPSALE
+132 AFRKYLPNALS

-155 PEENYMYS
+155 PQENYMYS
-163 TPYEWYEEYGVRR
+163 TPYEWYEKYGVRR

-185 YVANKAAEMMGR
+185 YVARKAAELMGR
-197 PLEELKLITCHLGAG
+197 PFEELKLITCHLGAG

-218 KNGHSFD
+218 KHGRSFD

-240 RSGDVDISLANYI
+240 RAGDVDISLANYI
-253 MKKLKVKSMSD
+253 MKKLDVQSMSD

-287 VEDAAAEGNKRAQLA
+287 VEDAAAAGNMRAELA

-313 VGQYIAEMGGVDG
+313 VGQYITEMGGVDG
-326 IVFTGGVGENSPETS
+326 IVFTGGIGENSPETS

-355 NETENKKRG
+355 NEAENKKRG
-364 TKTIIS
+364 AETIIS

-385 EYMIAK
+385 EYMIAQ
-391 HVWDLLDE
+391 HVWELLGE
-399 QTID
+399 

>member
-17 KVFSNVDHKNLASGL
+17 KLFNNETHETLASGI
-32 IERIGLPD
+32 IERIGIHG
-40 SKIKVKYGNGKKFEL
+40 SKIKVKYGDGQKYEL
-55 VQDVTNHLQGI
+55 DHEITNHLQGI
-66 ELLLATLK
+66 ELLLNVLK
-74 KLHVIDDLNEI
+74 ELNLIADLSEI

-100 QPVVIDNDVI
+100 QPVVVDNDVI
-110 EKIKKLAE
+110 AQIKELAE

-132 AFRKYLPSALE
+132 AFRKYLPNALS

-155 PEENYMYS
+155 PQENYMYS
-163 TPYEWYEEYGVRR
+163 TPYEWYEKYGVRR

-185 YVANKAAEMMGR
+185 YVARKAAELMGR
-197 PLEELKLITCHLGAG
+197 PFEDLKLITCHLGAG

-218 KNGHSFD
+218 KHGRSFD

-240 RSGDVDISLANYI
+240 RAGDVDISLANYI
-253 MKKLKVKSMSD
+253 MKKLDVQSMSD

-287 VEDAAAEGNKRAQLA
+287 VEDAAAAGNKRAELA

-313 VGQYIAEMGGVDG
+313 VGQYITEMGGVDG
-326 IVFTGGVGENSPETS
+326 IVFTGGIGENSPETS

-355 NETENKKRG
+355 NEAENKKRG
-364 TKTIIS
+364 AETIIS

-385 EYMIAK
+385 EYMIAQ
-391 HVWDLLDE
+391 HVWELLGE
-399 QTID
+399 

>member
-17 KVFSNVDHKNLASGL
+17 KLFNNETHETLASGI
-32 IERIGLPD
+32 IERIGIHG
-40 SKIKVKYGNGKKFEL
+40 SKIKVKYGDGQKYEL
-55 VQDVTNHLQGI
+55 DHEITNHLQGI
-66 ELLLATLK
+66 ELLLNVLK
-74 KLHVIDDLNEI
+74 ELNLIADLSEI

-100 QPVVIDNDVI
+100 QPVVVDNDVI
-110 EKIKKLAE
+110 AKIKELVE

-132 AFRKYLPSALE
+132 AFRKYLPNALS

-155 PEENYMYS
+155 PQENYMYS
-163 TPYEWYEEYGVRR
+163 TPYEWYEKYGVRR

-185 YVANKAAEMMGR
+185 YVARKAAELMGR
-197 PLEELKLITCHLGAG
+197 PFEDLKLITCHLGAG

-218 KNGHSFD
+218 KHGRSFD

-240 RSGDVDISLANYI
+240 RAGDVDISLANYI
-253 MKKLKVKSMSD
+253 MKKLNVQSMSD

-287 VEDAAAEGNKRAQLA
+287 VEDAAAAGNKRAELA
-302 IKLFYNSILRY
+302 VKLFYNSILRY
-313 VGQYIAEMGGVDG
+313 VGQYITEMGGVDG
-326 IVFTGGVGENSPETS
+326 IVFTGGIGENSPETS

-355 NETENKKRG
+355 NEAENKKRG
-364 TKTIIS
+364 AETIIS

-385 EYMIAK
+385 EYMIAQ
-391 HVWDLLDE
+391 HVWELLGE
-399 QTID
+399 

>member
-17 KVFSNVDHKNLASGL
+17 KLFDNNDRHVLASGL
-32 IERIGLPD
+32 IERIGL
-40 SKIKVKYGNGKKFEL
+40 SGSRLKLKYGQAKKYEITK
-55 VQDVTNHLQGI
+55 DITNHLQAI
-66 ELLLATLK
+66 ELLLQVLK
-74 KLHVIDDLNEI
+74 ELAIVTDLSEI
-85 KGIGHRV
+85 KGVGHRV

-100 QPVVIDNDVI
+100 RPVVIDNDVI
-110 EKIKKLAE
+110 QKIKELAE

-132 AFRKYLPSALE
+132 AFRKYLPQATA

-155 PEENYMYS
+155 PEENYLYS
-163 TPYEWYEEYGVRR
+163 TPYEWYEEFGVRR

-185 YVANKAAEMMGR
+185 YVANEAAKMMGR
-197 PLEELKLITCHLGAG
+197 PLAKLKLITCHLGAG

-218 KNGHSFD
+218 KNGRSFD
-225 TSMGFTPLSGIQMAT
+225 TSMGFTPLSGLQMAT
-240 RSGDVDISLANYI
+240 RAGDVDISLANYM
-253 MKKLKVKSMSD
+253 MKKLELSSMSE

-287 VEDAAAEGNKRAQLA
+287 VEEAAAKGNKRAQLA
-302 IKLFYNSILRY
+302 IKLFYHNILRY
-313 VGQYIAEMGGVDG
+313 VGQYITEMGGVDG

-341 EEIMKR
+341 EAIVEK
-347 LAYMGVTI
+347 LAYLGVTL

-364 TKTIIS
+364 QRTVIS
-370 GPDSTVTVMRIPTDE
+370 GPDSAITVMRIPTDE
-385 EYMIAK
+385 EYMIAQN
-391 HVWDLLDE
+391 VWQILDE
-399 QTID
+399 KAR

>member
-17 KVFSNVDHKNLASGL
+17 KLFNNETHETLASGI
-32 IERIGLPD
+32 IERIGIHG
-40 SKIKVKYGNGKKFEL
+40 SKIKVKYGAGQKYEL
-55 VQDVTNHLQGI
+55 DHEITNHLQGI
-66 ELLLATLK
+66 ELLLNVLK
-74 KLHVIDDLNEI
+74 ELNLIADLSEI

-100 QPVVIDNDVI
+100 QPVIVDNDVI
-110 EKIKKLAE
+110 AKIKELAQ

-132 AFRKYLPSALE
+132 AFRKYLPNSLS

-155 PEENYMYS
+155 PQENYMYS
-163 TPYEWYEEYGVRR
+163 TPYEWYEKYGVRR

-185 YVANKAAEMMGR
+185 YVARKAAELMGR
-197 PLEELKLITCHLGAG
+197 PFEDLKLITCHLGAG
-212 ASITAV
+212 ASITAI
-218 KNGHSFD
+218 KYGRSFD

-240 RSGDVDISLANYI
+240 RAGDVDISLANYI
-253 MKKLKVKSMSD
+253 MKKLDIQSMSD

-287 VEDAAAEGNKRAQLA
+287 VEDAAATGNERAKLA

-326 IVFTGGVGENSPETS
+326 IVFTGGIGENSPETS
-341 EEIMKR
+341 EAIMKR

-355 NETENKKRG
+355 NEAENKKRG
-364 TKTIIS
+364 AQTIIS

-385 EYMIAK
+385 EYMIAQ
-391 HVWDLLDE
+391 HVWRLLE
-399 QTID
+399 N

>member
-1 MEKIMIIN
+1 MIIN

-17 KVFSNVDHKNLASGL
+17 KLFNNETHETLASGI
-32 IERIGLPD
+32 IERIGIHG
-40 SKIKVKYGNGKKFEL
+40 SKIKVKYGDGQKYEL
-55 VQDVTNHLQGI
+55 DHEITNHLQGI
-66 ELLLATLK
+66 ELLLNVLK
-74 KLHVIDDLNEI
+74 ELNLIADLSEI

-100 QPVVIDNDVI
+100 QPVVVDNDVI
-110 EKIKKLAE
+110 AKIKELAE

-132 AFRKYLPSALE
+132 AFRKYLPNALS

-155 PEENYMYS
+155 PQENYMYS
-163 TPYEWYEEYGVRR
+163 TPYEWYEKYGVRR

-185 YVANKAAEMMGR
+185 YVARKAAELMGR
-197 PLEELKLITCHLGAG
+197 PFEDLKLITCHLGAG

-218 KNGHSFD
+218 KHGRSFD

-240 RSGDVDISLANYI
+240 RAGDVDISLANYI
-253 MKKLKVKSMSD
+253 MKKLNVQSMSD

-287 VEDAAAEGNKRAQLA
+287 VEDAAAAGNKRAELA
-302 IKLFYNSILRY
+302 VKLFYNSILRY
-313 VGQYIAEMGGVDG
+313 VGQYITEMGGVDG
-326 IVFTGGVGENSPETS
+326 IVFTGGIGENSPETS

-355 NETENKKRG
+355 NEAENKKRG
-364 TKTIIS
+364 AETIIRARFD
-370 GPDSTVTVMRIPTDE
+370 GDRNADPN
-385 EYMIAK
+385 
-391 HVWDLLDE
+391 
-399 QTID
+399 

>member
-17 KVFSNVDHKNLASGL
+17 KLFNNETHETLASGI
-32 IERIGLPD
+32 IERIGIHG
-40 SKIKVKYGNGKKFEL
+40 SKIKVKYGAGQKYEL
-55 VQDVTNHLQGI
+55 DHEITNHLQGI
-66 ELLLATLK
+66 ELLLNVLK
-74 KLHVIDDLNEI
+74 ELNLIADLSEI

-100 QPVVIDNDVI
+100 QPVIVDNDVI
-110 EKIKKLAE
+110 AKIKELAQ

-132 AFRKYLPSALE
+132 AFRKYLPNSLS

-155 PEENYMYS
+155 PQENYMYS
-163 TPYEWYEEYGVRR
+163 TPYEWYEKYGVRR

-185 YVANKAAEMMGR
+185 YVARKAAELMGR
-197 PLEELKLITCHLGAG
+197 PFEELKLITCHLGAG
-212 ASITAV
+212 ASITAI
-218 KNGHSFD
+218 KYGRSFD

-240 RSGDVDISLANYI
+240 RAGDVDISLANYI
-253 MKKLKVKSMSD
+253 MKKLDIQSMSD

-287 VEDAAAEGNKRAQLA
+287 VEDAAATGNERAKLA

-326 IVFTGGVGENSPETS
+326 IVFTGGIGENSPETS
-341 EEIMKR
+341 EAIMKR

-355 NETENKKRG
+355 NEAENKKRG
-364 TKTIIS
+364 AQTIIS

-385 EYMIAK
+385 EYMIAQ
-391 HVWDLLDE
+391 HVWRLLE
-399 QTID
+399 N

>member
-17 KVFSNVDHKNLASGL
+17 KLFNNETHETLASGI
-32 IERIGLPD
+32 IERIGIHG
-40 SKIKVKYGNGKKFEL
+40 SKIKVKYGDGQKYEL
-55 VQDVTNHLQGI
+55 DHEITNHLQGI
-66 ELLLATLK
+66 ELLLNVLK
-74 KLHVIDDLNEI
+74 ELNLISDLSEI

-100 QPVVIDNDVI
+100 QPVVVDNDVI
-110 EKIKKLAE
+110 AKIKELAE

-132 AFRKYLPSALE
+132 AFRKYLPNALS

-155 PEENYMYS
+155 PQENYMYS
-163 TPYEWYEEYGVRR
+163 TPYEWYEKYGVRR

-185 YVANKAAEMMGR
+185 YVARKAAELMGR
-197 PLEELKLITCHLGAG
+197 PFEDLKLITCHLGAG

-218 KNGHSFD
+218 KHGRSFD

-240 RSGDVDISLANYI
+240 RAGDVDISLANYI
-253 MKKLKVKSMSD
+253 MKKLDVQSMSD
-264 MVYLLNEKSGFL
+264 MVYLLNERSGFL

-287 VEDAAAEGNKRAQLA
+287 VEDAAAAGNKRAELA

-313 VGQYIAEMGGVDG
+313 VGQYITEMGGVDG
-326 IVFTGGVGENSPETS
+326 IVFTGGIGENSPETS

-355 NETENKKRG
+355 NEAENKKRG
-364 TKTIIS
+364 AETIIS

-385 EYMIAK
+385 EYMIAQ
-391 HVWDLLDE
+391 HVWELLGE
-399 QTID
+399 